1 MRAYR
6 LQRRAGEVAETD
18 ADRPPPNTTVAIDVG
33 SAARSAGA
41 VEALAGLGVFVRRPT
56 APGLDTHIRVSVG
69 SPAEREAFAEALPRA
84 LAGL

>member
-1 MRAYR
+1 M
-6 LQRRAGEVAETD
+6 
-18 ADRPPPNTTVAIDVG
+18 AIDVG

-56 APGLDTHIRVSVG
+56 APGLDTHIRVSLG